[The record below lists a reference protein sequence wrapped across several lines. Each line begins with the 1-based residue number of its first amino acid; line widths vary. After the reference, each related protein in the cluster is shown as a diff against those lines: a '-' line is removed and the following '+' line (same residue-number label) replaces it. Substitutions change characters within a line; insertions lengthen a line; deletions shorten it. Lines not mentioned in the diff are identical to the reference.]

1 MQISCAV
8 VTAVVYP
15 YPIQPN
21 STHINNY
28 SIRLTKLAGLLIKT
42 LSKPLSKQIK
52 HQVSR
57 SATGQRVLISIGQF
71 TNNITSRMTI
81 WAAGYRVRR
90 ITPLESEEALKT
102 GAEFVGES
110 VIFLV
115 SGTWLL
121 YEYNQGVK
129 KAAAAQEAKR
139 AQAKAERDELRTQL
153 RAIDARLVALE
164 TALEKQWNL
173 ITPSYRPPPEKEK
186 VPIAPGS
193 SDDRVASSTELQSSQ
208 SKRAEPRSWRKWI
221 WPF

>member
-1 MQISCAV
+1 
-8 VTAVVYP
+8 
-15 YPIQPN
+15 
-21 STHINNY
+21 
-28 SIRLTKLAGLLIKT
+28 

-52 HQVSR
+52 HRVSK
-57 SATGQRVLISIGQF
+57 SPTGQRVLIAIGQ
-71 TNNITSRMTI
+71 TTHSITSRLTI

-90 ITPLESEEALKT
+90 ITPLESEAALKE

-110 VIFLV
+110 FIFLV

-129 KAAAAQEAKR
+129 RAAEKQEAKR

-164 TALEKQWNL
+164 NTMEKQWNL
-173 ITPSYRPPPEKEK
+173 ITPSYRPPPEKNS
-186 VPIAPGS
+186 VPIAPATD
-193 SDDRVASSTELQSSQ
+193 SDDEGEEAPRPTPTSTSSSSLQSTETKPKEQ
-208 SKRAEPRSWRKWI
+208 SWRKWI